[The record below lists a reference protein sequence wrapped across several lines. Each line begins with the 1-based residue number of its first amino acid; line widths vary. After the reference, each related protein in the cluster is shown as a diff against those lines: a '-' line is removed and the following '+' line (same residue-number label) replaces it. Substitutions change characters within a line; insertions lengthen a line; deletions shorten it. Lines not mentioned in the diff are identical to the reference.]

1 MYRHAAFSKL
11 VRPLIAALCMAMAG
25 CAALPDAD
33 PLIAR
38 HAGQQAN
45 FETAFGPLSERAN
58 ARLLERLK
66 DASGDIDIL
75 DRHIAI
81 EEGITDSP
89 LLLGNKATL
98 LQDGPDTYEA
108 MFTAIRGAQDHV
120 NVEFYIIEDDEVGRE
135 LAGIL
140 LDRQAAGVQ
149 VNLIYDSIGCL
160 GTPKEYFE
168 RLRAA
173 GIRVL
178 EFNPVNPLETRKGW
192 LPNNRDHRKLVV
204 VDGHTAFLGG
214 INISSIYSASS
225 LPGQSNETDG
235 PWRDTHMKLEGPVV
249 AELQKLFLDSWQRQ
263 EGDPVPERN
272 YFPELQPRGD
282 DIVRAIGSTPDDEFH
297 QIYVTLLSALAH
309 ADKQAF
315 MTNAYFAPDPQF
327 MQALIDAAQRG
338 VDVRLVLPSRSDSS
352 LVFHAGRAK
361 YGKLLKAGVRIFER
375 QDVLLH
381 AKTAV
386 IDGVWST
393 VGSANLDWRSFADND
408 EVNAVIIGREFGQQ
422 MVDVFEADVA
432 ASQEIDRKR
441 WKWRSPWDRAM
452 ELYASLWQ
460 RLL

>member
-1 MYRHAAFSKL
+1 MASNAAYRNCINGFLAT
-11 VRPLIAALCMAMAG
+11 LCIVMAS

-45 FETAFGPLSERAN
+45 FETAFGPLSDRAN
-58 ARLLERLK
+58 QALLERLK
-66 DASGDIDIL
+66 NSSGELDIL
-75 DRHIAI
+75 DQHIAI
-81 EEGITDSP
+81 EEAISGSP
-89 LLLGNKATL
+89 LLLGNRATL
-98 LQDGPDTYEA
+98 LQDGPDTYEEVFA
-108 MFTAIRGAQDHV
+108 AIRSAQDHV
-120 NVEFYIIEDDEVGRE
+120 NVEYYIIEDDEVGRK
-135 LAGIL
+135 LADML
-140 LDRQAAGVQ
+140 LERQAAGVQ
-149 VNLIYDSIGCL
+149 VNMIYDSFGCL
-160 GTPKEYFE
+160 GTPKEYFD
-168 RLRAA
+168 RLRNA
-173 GIRVL
+173 GVRVL
-178 EFNPVNPLETRKGW
+178 EFNPVNPLETRKEW

-225 LPGQSNETDG
+225 LPAQGEDIDG

-263 EGDPVPERN
+263 EGEPLPDRN
-272 YFPELQPRGD
+272 YFPELQPQGD

-297 QIYVTLLSALAH
+297 QIYVTLLSALEHSEKTAY
-309 ADKQAF
+309 

-327 MQALIDAAQRG
+327 MHALIDAAQRG
-338 VDVRLVLPSRSDSS
+338 VDVRVILPSRSDSS

-361 YGKLLKAGVRIFER
+361 YGRLLRAGVRIFER

-408 EVNAVIIGREFGQQ
+408 EVNAVVIGRDFAMQ
-422 MVDVFEADVA
+422 MQDVFDTDLA
-432 ASQEIDRKR
+432 ASQEIDPKR
-441 WKWRSPWDRAM
+441 WKWRSPWNRVM
-452 ELYASLWQ
+452 EIYASLWQ

>member
-1 MYRHAAFSKL
+1 MFPYAAYRNRIQVFVATLCL
-11 VRPLIAALCMAMAG
+11 VIAG

-66 DASGDIDIL
+66 SASGDLDIL
-75 DRHIAI
+75 DRHIAV
-81 EEGITDSP
+81 EEGISGSP

-98 LQDGPDTYEA
+98 LQDGPDTYDA
-108 MFTAIRGAQDHV
+108 MFAAIRAARDHV
-120 NVEFYIIEDDEVGRE
+120 NVEFYIIEDDKVGRK
-135 LAGIL
+135 LADIL
-140 LDRQAAGVQ
+140 LERQAAGVQ
-149 VNLIYDSIGCL
+149 VNLIYDSFGCL

-173 GIRVL
+173 GVRVL
-178 EFNPVNPLETRKGW
+178 EFNPVNPLETRKEW

-225 LPGQSNETDG
+225 LPGQGDETDG

-249 AELQKLFLDSWQRQ
+249 GELQKLFLDSWQRQ
-263 EGDPVPERN
+263 EGEPLPERD
-272 YFPELQPRGD
+272 YFPELQAKGD
-282 DIVRAIGSTPDDEFH
+282 EIVRAIGSTPDDDFH
-297 QIYVTLLSALAH
+297 QIYVTLLSALEH
-309 ADKQAF
+309 AEKQAYL
-315 MTNAYFAPDPQF
+315 TNAYFAPDPQF

-338 VDVRLVLPSRSDSS
+338 VDVRLILPSRSDSS

-361 YGKLLKAGVRIFER
+361 YGRLLKAGVRIFER

-408 EVNAVIIGREFGQQ
+408 EVNAVIIGREFGMQ
-422 MVDVFEADVA
+422 MIDVFEADLVA
-432 ASQEIDRKR
+432 SHEIDPRR
-441 WKWRSPWDRAM
+441 WKWRSPWNRVM